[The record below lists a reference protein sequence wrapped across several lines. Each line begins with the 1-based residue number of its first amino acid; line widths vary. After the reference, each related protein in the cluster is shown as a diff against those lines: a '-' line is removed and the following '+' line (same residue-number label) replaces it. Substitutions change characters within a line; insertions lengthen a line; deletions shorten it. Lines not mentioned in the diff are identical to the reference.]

1 MMQVDF
7 MLKKILAFSFVAL
20 LISGCFEQNDTKL
33 RISAT
38 TWIGYSPLFYAKAKG
53 WLDPMNIKLLNVVS
67 LSENMY
73 LYKAGNADAY
83 VGTQYEYKILVQ
95 EDPTLKPV
103 ILFDRSYGGD
113 VILGNQTLDKY
124 IQTDTAIDV
133 YLEMDS
139 INSTL
144 LQDFLKFHKLRN
156 KEIHYINQD
165 QLHIA
170 SLQKDTLT
178 KPTLI
183 ITYTPY
189 NVQLRKNGFNELAST
204 KDGLELFVADA
215 LFTNEKTLHLHK
227 EKFVQLKKYIDQ
239 AIVALEEDPQ
249 EFYNTVQPYLL
260 ELNFNEFQNSLGDII
275 WINKELSDKLS
286 SRLEEAGLPTRGLL

>member
-1 MMQVDF
+1 

-20 LISGCFEQNDTKL
+20 LISGCFEKNDTKL

>member
-1 MMQVDF
+1 
-7 MLKKILAFSFVAL
+7 MLKKILLFPFIL
-20 LISGCFEQNDTKL
+20 LLFSGCFENHDAKL
-33 RISAT
+33 RISTT

-53 WLDPMNIKLLNVVS
+53 WLDPINIKLLNVVS

-83 VGTQYEYKILVQ
+83 VGTQYEYSILVN

-103 ILFDRSYGGD
+103 MLFDRSYGGD
-113 VILGNQTLDKY
+113 VILGNRTLDQY
-124 IQTDTAIDV
+124 LQTDEIIDV

-144 LQDFLKFHKLRN
+144 LEDFLKFNKLRN
-156 KEIHYINQD
+156 KNIRYINQD
-165 QLHIA
+165 QLHIS
-170 SLQKDTLT
+170 SLQVETLD

-189 NVQLRKNGFNELAST
+189 NIQLRKNGFHELAST

-227 EKFVQLKKYIDQ
+227 EKFIQLKKIIDRS
-239 AIVALEEDPQ
+239 ILALQEDPQ
-249 EFYNTVQPYLL
+249 EFYQTVKPYLL
-260 ELNFNEFQNSLGDII
+260 ELNFNEFKNSLNDII
-275 WINKELSDKLS
+275 WINKEPSEELS
-286 SRLEEAGLPTRGLL
+286 SRLLEAGLPTRDLL

>member
-1 MMQVDF
+1 MFQ
-7 MLKKILAFSFVAL
+7 KILLFFLILVFS
-20 LISGCFEQNDTKL
+20 SGCFSNNGTKL

-53 WLDPMNIKLLNVVS
+53 WLDPINIKLLNVVS

-83 VGTQYEYKILVQ
+83 VGTQYEYNILVN

-103 ILFDRSYGGD
+103 ILFDRSHGGD
-113 VILGNQTLDKY
+113 VILGNKTLDEY
-124 IQTDTAIDV
+124 IQTDEVINV

-170 SLQKDTLT
+170 SLKNDTLE

-189 NVQLRKNGFNELAST
+189 NIQLRKNGFHELAST

-215 LFTNEKTLHLHK
+215 LFTNEKTFHIHK
-227 EKFVQLKKYIDQ
+227 EKFVQLKKFIDQ
-239 AIVALEEDPQ
+239 AITVLEEDPQ
-249 EFYNTVQPYLL
+249 EFYLTVKPYLL
-260 ELNFNEFQNSLGDII
+260 EVNFNEFQNSLGDII
-275 WINKELSDKLS
+275 WINKELSTELS
-286 SRLEEAGLPTRGLL
+286 MRLNEAGLPTRGLL

>member
-1 MMQVDF
+1 MTRVVS
-7 MLKKILAFSFVAL
+7 MLQKILLAFLVL
-20 LISGCFEQNDTKL
+20 LLFGGCFSHNDTKL

-53 WLDPMNIKLLNVVS
+53 WLDPINIKLLNVVS

-83 VGTQYEYKILVQ
+83 VGTQYEYNILIH
-95 EDPTLKPV
+95 EDPTLTPI
-103 ILFDRSYGGD
+103 ILFDRSHGGD
-113 VILGNQTLDKY
+113 VILGNRTLDEY
-124 IQTDTAIDV
+124 IQTDEVIDV

-144 LQDFLKFHKLRN
+144 LQDFLKYNKLRN
-156 KEIHYINQD
+156 KEIRYINQD

-170 SLQKDTLT
+170 SLKQDALQ

-189 NVQLRKNGFNELAST
+189 NIQLRKNGFVELAST

-227 EKFVQLKKYIDQ
+227 EKFVQLKKFIDQ
-239 AIVALEEDPQ
+239 AIIALQEDPQ
-249 EFYNTVQPYLL
+249 EFYLTVKPYLL
-260 ELNFNEFQNSLGDII
+260 ELDFDEFQNSLNDII
-275 WINKELSDKLS
+275 WINKELSEELS
-286 SRLEEAGLPTRGLL
+286 ARLNEAGLPTRGLL